1 MSHPRSAPLKRGRF
15 ALVACAAA
23 TSLVISACGG
33 GDEGTTAGG
42 GGGGEEIGISLITK
56 DNSNPFWIAMQ
67 EAGKQAASEHGVKLT
82 IGAGKADGDE
92 QGQVTHI
99 ENAISQGQ
107 KGILISPNGPGV
119 DTALKRA
126 RDAGIH
132 VIALDTVPNSEDA
145 AVITIGTNN
154 FKAGELIGQWA
165 AGTMAGK
172 PATIA
177 MLDLF
182 DDKVVTVDV
191 DRDQGF
197 LTGMGIDVADKGKI
211 GDEAATG
218 NYAGGGTYEIACH
231 EVTQGA
237 QDGGRTAM
245 ENCLSRNPNI
255 NLVYTINE
263 PSAQGANEALQAAG
277 KTGVTMVSVDGGC
290 DPGIRL
296 VKEGVIGATS
306 QQYPG
311 KMAELGVKAVVDYVN
326 DGTELQPTEEGR
338 AFYDAGVA
346 LVTDKPVQGV
356 ESITSAEAEKICW
369 GGA

>member
-1 MSHPRSAPLKRGRF
+1 MSHPLKKSPRRGGF
-15 ALVACAAA
+15 ALLACLAAS
-23 TSLVISACGG
+23 SLVVSACGG
-33 GDEGTTAGG
+33 GDEETAGA
-42 GGGGEEIGISLITK
+42 GGGGEEIGVSLITK

-67 EAGKQAASEHGVKLT
+67 EAGKQAASANGVNLT

-107 KGILISPNGPGV
+107 QGILISPNGPGV

-126 RDAGIH
+126 RDAGLY
-132 VIALDTVPNSEDA
+132 VVALDTVPNSADA
-145 AVITIGTNN
+145 AAITIGTDN
-154 FKAGELIGQWA
+154 FKAGELIGQWT
-165 AGTMAGK
+165 AGTLAGQ

-197 LTGMGIDVADKGKI
+197 LTGMGIDVGDKAKI
-211 GDEAATG
+211 GDEPSTG
-218 NYAGGGTYEIACH
+218 TYAGGGTYEIVCH
-231 EVTQGA
+231 EATQGA
-237 QDGGRTAM
+237 ADGGRTAM

-255 NLVYTINE
+255 NVVYTINE
-263 PSAQGANEALQAAG
+263 PSAQGANEALKAAG
-277 KTGVTMVSVDGGC
+277 KTGVTMTSVDGGC
-290 DPGIRL
+290 DPGVRL

-306 QQYPG
+306 QQYPA
-311 KMAELGVKAVVDYVN
+311 KMAELGVKAVADYVN
-326 DGTELQPTEEGR
+326 DGTELKPTEGLEI
-338 AFYDAGVA
+338 YDAGVA

-356 ESITSAEAEKICW
+356 ESITSAEAEKVCW
-369 GGA
+369 GGT